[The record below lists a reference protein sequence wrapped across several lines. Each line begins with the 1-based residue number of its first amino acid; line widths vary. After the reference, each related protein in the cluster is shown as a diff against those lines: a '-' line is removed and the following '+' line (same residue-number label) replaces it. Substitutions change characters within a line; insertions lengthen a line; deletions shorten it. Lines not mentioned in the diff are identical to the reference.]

1 MFDEQTLAAGVL
13 ANSGLSITNLSDSGN
28 LVGRLSDQLGGL
40 NDLLGLGSDL
50 LLLGLDHLLEVLD
63 LLLQGRLSSSSGFSR
78 SLLDLLGNFSGRLRS
93 ERSLNGLGFLLN
105 SLSLLFHSLDN
116 FSALSDLGGD
126 NSFIIFSLG
135 LLGVLGLDDSLFGLD
150 NSLKTA
156 DFFLNL
162 SLLRLGLDD
171 DFLFSELLDLLLS
184 VGHSLGA
191 GLDLLLSLDLDNS
204 MGSLLSSE
212 LSSLTLNSLSG
223 LSDSMSMSQSILF
236 DLNDSVLVG
245 VSVVSSSDSVDG
257 GSLGLSGYL
266 QRVGSLSLDFDVVSV
281 VSGPGGVDG
290 LDGRFNGGD
299 LGGVSLD
306 NLFVSGNLR
315 LKARDLLLNG
325 GLLLL
330 GNFLKSFGESINSG
344 LDVLKLRFS
353 GGHQSFLLAEFLGPF
368 GSLLLVFNFLG
379 AVFLF
384 GFLLCFD
391 LLLINLLLVDN
402 VGSFDTL
409 GDISDGFLLRA
420 LGLLFS
426 RLNLALD
433 LSNHDL
439 RFSDLF
445 LRGNLLLSG
454 SLDDFFSACDLTSNS
469 SQFTSESLNIRSLSR
484 SSNLGVDLLL
494 LGSQFSQSFFAGGNC
509 LLITCDDL
517 SFMSDHFF
525 ELDSLSGTNF
535 LNSGGLLSIF
545 CGSFLFLDDLG
556 GNISGRG

>member
-78 SLLDLLGNFSGRLRS
+78 SLLDLLGNLSGRLRS

-116 FSALSDLGGD
+116 LSALSDLGGD
-126 NSFIIFSLG
+126 DSFIIFSLG

-223 LSDSMSMSQSILF
+223 LSDSMSMSHRHSHKH
-236 DLNDSVLVG
+236 
-245 VSVVSSSDSVDG
+245 
-257 GSLGLSGYL
+257 
-266 QRVGSLSLDFDVVSV
+266 RVIQI
-281 VSGPGGVDG
+281 
-290 LDGRFNGGD
+290 
-299 LGGVSLD
+299 
-306 NLFVSGNLR
+306 
-315 LKARDLLLNG
+315 K
-325 GLLLL
+325 
-330 GNFLKSFGESINSG
+330 
-344 LDVLKLRFS
+344 
-353 GGHQSFLLAEFLGPF
+353 
-368 GSLLLVFNFLG
+368 
-379 AVFLF
+379 
-384 GFLLCFD
+384 
-391 LLLINLLLVDN
+391 
-402 VGSFDTL
+402 
-409 GDISDGFLLRA
+409 
-420 LGLLFS
+420 
-426 RLNLALD
+426 
-433 LSNHDL
+433 
-439 RFSDLF
+439 
-445 LRGNLLLSG
+445 
-454 SLDDFFSACDLTSNS
+454 
-469 SQFTSESLNIRSLSR
+469 
-484 SSNLGVDLLL
+484 
-494 LGSQFSQSFFAGGNC
+494 
-509 LLITCDDL
+509 
-517 SFMSDHFF
+517 
-525 ELDSLSGTNF
+525 
-535 LNSGGLLSIF
+535 
-545 CGSFLFLDDLG
+545 
-556 GNISGRG
+556 